1 MTEPR
6 DSGSAN
12 NPFDPDLA
20 VPQETVAEPATEV
33 VAGQVG
39 EVAEPAT
46 QVVADNDATWVGP
59 GQPETLVQ
67 PPAPPPAATTAEALA
82 AAPPPVAPPPPTWPA
97 AATAAVPVGMK
108 PQVSNRA
115 IAVIALAISSFI
127 LCPVLPAIV
136 ALFMAPGA
144 NREIDASNG
153 WLTGR
158 GLVTGGKVLS
168 WVNIAL
174 TVGVAFIVIAV
185 LAIGVT
191 M

>member
-6 DSGSAN
+6 DGGSAN

-20 VPQETVAEPATEV
+20 VPQDTMAEPATE
-33 VAGQVG
+33 
-39 EVAEPAT
+39 
-46 QVVADNDATWVGP
+46 VVADNDATWVGP
-59 GQPETLVQ
+59 SQPETLVQ

-82 AAPPPVAPPPPTWPA
+82 AAPPPVAPPPPTWPG
-97 AATAAVPVGMK
+97 ATAAVPVGMK

-115 IAVIALAISSFI
+115 IAVIALAISSFL